1 MQITECYTST
11 LNLLQLYCSDSSFP
25 NVSPR
30 KKKNLISC
38 NPDSYEFGGHSD
50 VSKFPF
56 NLLFLPEEARLQSA
70 NLSHRRPGATDSF
83 Y

>member
-1 MQITECYTST
+1 MQITESYTST

-25 NVSPR
+25 NASPG
-30 KKKNLISC
+30 KKKKLISC
-38 NPDSYEFGGHSD
+38 NPDSYEFGGHSG

-56 NLLFLPEEARLQSA
+56 NLLFLPEEVRLQSA
-70 NLSHRRPGATDSF
+70 NLSHRRPGAADSL